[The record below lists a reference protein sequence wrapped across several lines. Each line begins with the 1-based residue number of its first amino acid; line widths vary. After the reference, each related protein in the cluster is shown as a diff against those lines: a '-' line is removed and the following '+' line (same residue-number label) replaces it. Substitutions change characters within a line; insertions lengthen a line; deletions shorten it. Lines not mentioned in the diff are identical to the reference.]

1 MMTRPVFEHV
11 DVADLIEEIRKEDS
25 YFIIEPCANSDYLEL
40 RCINPDQGSNF
51 CFYMN
56 YTADLASGIGREVEY
71 DNGVILFTDPDNIT
85 YYGYD
90 ESDTEDDFNLLMPV
104 LETDYVVPMVE
115 DIEEC
120 PVCYESYEPMY
131 GSLCGHHACN
141 NCMISMDA
149 RGLTKCPLC
158 RSVDFKFPIALACN
172 RSFVKV

>member
-1 MMTRPVFEHV
+1 MTRPVFEHV
-11 DVADLIEEIRKEDS
+11 DVADLIEEIRDEDS
-25 YFIIEPCANSDYLEL
+25 HFTIESCANSEYLEL
-40 RCINPDQGSNF
+40 RCINPNHGSNF

-56 YTADLASGIGREVEY
+56 RTNDLASGIGREVEY
-71 DNGVILFTDPDNIT
+71 RSGMIMFTSII
-85 YYGYD
+85 YYD
-90 ESDTEDDFNLLMPV
+90 ESDTEDDFNLIMPV

-131 GSLCGHHACN
+131 GSLCGHHTCN

-158 RSVDFKFPIALACN
+158 RSDSFKFPIAIACN